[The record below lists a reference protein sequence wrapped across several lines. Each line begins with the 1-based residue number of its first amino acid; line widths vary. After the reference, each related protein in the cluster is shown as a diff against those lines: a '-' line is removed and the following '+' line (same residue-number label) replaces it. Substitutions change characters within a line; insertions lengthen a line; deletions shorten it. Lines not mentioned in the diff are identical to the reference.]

1 MGVTDGMVLGAS
13 KIFDSGP
20 ASQKFNLV
28 LLSDGYRQAEL
39 AQFATD
45 AQSFVDAL
53 FAEAPFTDHELRCSI
68 NVYRVDV
75 TSTDS
80 GADDPATVNCPGTGA
95 VAATYF
101 DATFCGNGAI
111 RRLLTCNNGTVINV
125 LNAQVP
131 EWHQAIVIVNSS
143 TYGGSGG
150 QIGVTSTSGTWEP
163 IAIHEMG
170 HSAFGL
176 ADEYEYYAG
185 CGVDAGQDNY
195 AGGEPSQPNVTI
207 DNNAATIK
215 WGDLIAPATPV
226 PTTSNGDCTQC
237 DPQPSPVAA
246 GTVGAFEGGRY
257 FHCGVYR
264 PEFNC
269 MMRVLSAPFCA
280 VCQRRIRETLAPF
293 ASAKD
298 DEKLRLIHSFE
309 DLLHSFEDLL
319 RAQPC
324 PDAQL
329 LLSFESLLHS
339 FERILHDRQ
348 RKNGFL
354 EKKLLL
360 SFECLLHSFENL
372 LDSLLGLE
380 PSPIPDYCK
389 RGGDEPDGLPDLIP
403 VAPFP
408 PPSPNAPGALPQNF
422 CINRA
427 GGPRADTL
435 HIIVRNQGDAATGP
449 STTLVTFDHNAPIAV
464 PTQALAAAGQPGS
477 EQLLVVPIPR
487 SCYEGDSP
495 CDFTITVDA
504 NGVVAESDETNNTVS
519 SFCPGIVS

>member
-1 MGVTDGMVLGAS
+1 MGVTDGMVLGAT
-13 KIFDSGP
+13 KIVDSGP

-39 AQFATD
+39 GQFATD
-45 AQSFVDAL
+45 AQDFVDAL
-53 FAEAPFTDHELRCSI
+53 FATPPFTDLALRCSI

-75 TSTDS
+75 SSTDS
-80 GADDPATVNCPGTGA
+80 GADDPATATCPGTGA
-95 VAATYF
+95 VAATYL

-111 RRLLTCNNGTVINV
+111 RRLLTVNNGTALNV

-150 QIGVTSTSGTWEP
+150 QIGVTSTSGAWEP

-170 HSAFGL
+170 HAAFGL

-185 CGVDAGQDNY
+185 CGIDVGQDNY
-195 AGGEPSQPNVTI
+195 AGGEPGQPNVTI
-207 DNNAATIK
+207 DANRATIK
-215 WGDLIAPATPV
+215 WGDLIAAATPV
-226 PTTSNGDCTQC
+226 PTTSNADCTQC
-237 DPQPSPVAA
+237 DPQPTPVPA

-257 FHCGVYR
+257 FHCGIYR

-269 MMRVLSAPFCA
+269 MMRVLSAEFCA

-293 ASAKD
+293 GPATD
-298 DEKLRLIHSFE
+298 DEKLELISSFE
-309 DLLHSFEDLL
+309 SLLHSFEELL

-324 PDAQL
+324 PDVQL
-329 LLSFESLLHS
+329 LKSFESLLHS
-339 FERILHDRQ
+339 FERMLHDRQ
-348 RKNGFL
+348 RKRGVL

-372 LDSLLGLE
+372 LDRVLGLK
-380 PSPIPDYCK
+380 PSPIPDYCN
-389 RGGDEPDGLPDLIP
+389 GGDKPQGMPDLIP
-403 VAPFP
+403 IAPFP
-408 PPSPNAPGALPQNF
+408 PPPPNDPLALPQNF
-422 CINRA
+422 CVSEA

-435 HIIVRNQGDAATGP
+435 HIIVRNQGDAPAGA
-449 STTLVTFDHNAPIAV
+449 STTVVQFGNNPPINL
-464 PTQALAAAGQPGS
+464 PTAALAQAGQPGS
-477 EQLLVVPIPR
+477 EQLLVTRIPR
-487 SCYEGDSP
+487 GCFLGEFA
-495 CDFTITVDA
+495 CEFTITVDA
-504 NGVVAESDETNNTVS
+504 DNVIAESNEANNVAS